1 MADKVGEIALDLV
14 VNQKQFHRQMQGISS
29 LAKKTG
35 AVLAAAFSVKKI
47 VEFGKSC
54 AELGSDL
61 QEVQNIVDVTFP
73 HMTAQVDKFAKS
85 AAASFGLSETMA
97 KRYTSMFGT
106 MARQFGFSEKAA
118 YDMGTTLAGL
128 AGDVASFYDM
138 TQDEAY
144 TKLKAVFSG
153 ETEVLKD
160 IGVVMTQNA
169 LDAYALAG
177 DVASFYDM
185 TQDEAYT
192 KLKAVFSGETEVLK
206 DIGVVMTQNALDAY
220 ALANGYGKT
229 TKAMSEMEKVALRYA
244 FVQNQLSAAS
254 GDFIRTSDSWANQVR
269 ILKLNFESLK
279 ATIGQG
285 LINVLTP
292 VLKVINSI
300 LAKLMTLASAFKSFT
315 ELITGKK
322 ADAGGGLKE
331 SASGLTAAAGAAD
344 SLADSTSGVGAAAKK
359 AAKEMRSLMGFDQIN
374 KLSEPVEDDNASSGS
389 SGGSGG
395 GISNGG
401 VDFGSLAEGDT
412 IVDKLDGK
420 FLHLFETIKN
430 GVQPSVDAL
439 KRLWNEGL
447 AELGNFTWTAL
458 KDFYNEFLVPVGRWS
473 LGKGFPRFID
483 ALNKGLM
490 NTNWGKINVGLR
502 ELWRALAPFS
512 IQVGEGLLWFWEEVL
527 VPLGTWTANEVVP
540 RFLETLTNAVS
551 ILNNVLKALQPLFQ
565 WFWDN
570 VLLPIAQWTGGIF
583 LSVWDGIN
591 QALHAFSDWCAENPG
606 AIQTITTIIASF
618 FAAWKIVK
626 MASEIGGLI
635 SGFIAFVKTG
645 GLASGA
651 ATLLGSA
658 IGLLT
663 SPITIAIAAITAIIA
678 AGVLLW
684 KNWDTVKEKCGQL
697 KDWVVKKFQELKEN
711 TIKHIENLKK
721 KMELTWAAIKGV
733 FQVFDSYL
741 SGVFSHDWSKNF
753 GFFGEILNSFLKNV
767 SNIWESA
774 KRIFSGITDFVSGVF
789 TGDWRRAWEGIKN
802 IFGGIWEG
810 FVGLVKSPI
819 NSIIGFLNG
828 LVSAVASC
836 VNSVA
841 RMLNNLRIDAPGWVT
856 DLTGITSIGFNLPM
870 WRPGRIP
877 YLAQGGYVKPNTP
890 QLAMIG
896 DNRHQGE
903 IVAPEGKLQE
913 MVNAAV
919 RAAGA
924 SGGIT
929 RTELESIINN
939 AVMRIIA
946 ALSEMGFY
954 LDGQLLAK
962 AIRRAMEELDY
973 RENPVKVI

>member
-1 MADKVGEIALDLV
+1 MAEKVGEIALDLV

-54 AELGSDL
+54 TKLGSEL
-61 QEVQNIVDVTFP
+61 QEVQNVVDVTFP

-85 AAASFGLSETMA
+85 AAAGFGLSETMA

-160 IGVVMTQNA
+160 IGIVMTQ
-169 LDAYALAG
+169 
-177 DVASFYDM
+177 S
-185 TQDEAYT
+185 
-192 KLKAVFSGETEVLK
+192 
-206 DIGVVMTQNALDAY
+206 ALDAY

-322 ADAGGGLKE
+322 ADAGGNTK
-331 SASGLTAAAGAAD
+331 ATVAGIAETTGAVD
-344 SLADSTSGVGAAAKK
+344 SLADSTAGAGEAAKK

-374 KLSEPVEDDNASSGS
+374 KLSEPAEDDNASSGS
-389 SGGSGG
+389 SGG
-395 GISNGG
+395 GISPGG
-401 VDFGSLAEGDT
+401 VDFGSLPEGDT
-412 IVDKLDGK
+412 IVDKLDSK
-420 FLHLFETIKN
+420 FLNLFETIKN
-430 GVQPSVDAL
+430 GIQPSVDAL

-447 AELGNFTWTAL
+447 AELGSFTWTAL
-458 KDFYNEFLVPVGRWS
+458 KDFYNEFLVPVGQWT
-473 LGKGFPRFID
+473 LGEGMPRFVD
-483 ALNKGLM
+483 ALNNGLM
-490 NTNWGKINVGLR
+490 AVDWEKINAALR
-502 ELWRALAPFS
+502 DLWEALAPFA

-527 VPLGTWTANEVVP
+527 VPLGTWTANEIVP
-540 RFLETLTNAVS
+540 RFLETLTNAIS

-591 QALHAFSDWCAENPG
+591 QALHALSDWCAENPG

-626 MASEIGGLI
+626 LASEIGGLV
-635 SGFIAFVKTG
+635 SGFAAFVKTG

-774 KRIFSGITDFVSGVF
+774 KKIFSGITDFVSGVF

-810 FVGLVKSPI
+810 FIGLVKSPI

-828 LVSAVASC
+828 LISAVASC

-841 RMLNNLRIDAPGWVT
+841 RMLNNLNIDAPDWVT
-856 DLTGITSIGFNLPM
+856 DLTGITSIGFNLPT
-870 WRPGRIP
+870 WKPGRIP

-924 SGGIT
+924 NGGVT
-929 RTELESIINN
+929 KEEMELIMNR
-939 AVMRIIA
+939 AVLRLAELLEGI
-946 ALSEMGFY
+946 GFY
-954 LDGQLLAK
+954 VDGEELAK
-962 AIRRAMEELDY
+962 AVERGKAKRDK
-973 RENPVKVI
+973 RFNFT

>member
-54 AELGSDL
+54 TELGSDL
-61 QEVQNIVDVTFP
+61 QEVQNVVDVTFP

-85 AAASFGLSETMA
+85 AAAGFGLSETMA
-97 KRYTSMFGT
+97 KRYTGTFGA
-106 MARQFGFSEKAA
+106 MAKSFGFTEKAA
-118 YDMGTTLAGL
+118 YEMSASLTGL
-128 AGDVASFYDM
+128 AGDVASFYNI

-144 TKLKAVFSG
+144 TKLKSVFTG
-153 ETEVLKD
+153 ETETLKEL
-160 IGVVMTQNA
+160 GVVMTQ
-169 LDAYALAG
+169 
-177 DVASFYDM
+177 S
-185 TQDEAYT
+185 
-192 KLKAVFSGETEVLK
+192 
-206 DIGVVMTQNALDAY
+206 ALDAY

-322 ADAGGGLKE
+322 ADAGGGLKK

-374 KLSEPVEDDNASSGS
+374 KLSEPAEDDNASSGS

-412 IVDKLDGK
+412 IVDKLDSK

-458 KDFYNEFLVPVGRWS
+458 KDFYHGFLVPVGRWS

-490 NTNWGKINVGLR
+490 NTNWGKINAGLR
-502 ELWRALAPFS
+502 ELWRVLAPFS

>member
-118 YDMGTTLAGL
+118 YDMGTTLAG
-128 AGDVASFYDM
+128 
-138 TQDEAY
+138 
-144 TKLKAVFSG
+144 
-153 ETEVLKD
+153 
-160 IGVVMTQNA
+160 
-169 LDAYALAG
+169 LAG

>member
-54 AELGSDL
+54 TKLGSDL
-61 QEVQNIVDVTFP
+61 QEAQNVVDVTFP

-85 AAASFGLSETMA
+85 AAAGFGLSETMA
-97 KRYTSMFGT
+97 KRYTGTFGA
-106 MARQFGFSEKAA
+106 MAKSFGFTEKAA
-118 YDMGTTLAGL
+118 YEMSTSLTGL
-128 AGDVASFYDM
+128 AGDVASFYNI

-144 TKLKAVFSG
+144 TKLKSVFTG
-153 ETEVLKD
+153 ETETLKEL
-160 IGVVMTQNA
+160 GVVMTQ
-169 LDAYALAG
+169 
-177 DVASFYDM
+177 S
-185 TQDEAYT
+185 
-192 KLKAVFSGETEVLK
+192 
-206 DIGVVMTQNALDAY
+206 ALDAY

-322 ADAGGGLKE
+322 ADAGGGLKK

-374 KLSEPVEDDNASSGS
+374 KLSEPAEDDNASSGS

-395 GISNGG
+395 GISTGG

-412 IVDKLDGK
+412 IVDKLDSK

-430 GVQPSVDAL
+430 GIQPSVDAL

-447 AELGNFTWTAL
+447 AEFGNFTWTAL
-458 KDFYNEFLVPVGRWS
+458 KDFYNEFLVPVGRWT
-473 LGKGFPRFID
+473 LGEGFPRFID

-490 NTNWGKINVGLR
+490 DTNWGKINAGLR

>member
-54 AELGSDL
+54 TKLGSDL
-61 QEVQNIVDVTFP
+61 QEVQNVVDVTFP

-85 AAASFGLSETMA
+85 AVAGFGLSETMA
-97 KRYTSMFGT
+97 KRYTGTFGA
-106 MARQFGFSEKAA
+106 MAKSFGFTEKAA
-118 YDMGTTLAGL
+118 YEMSTSLTGL
-128 AGDVASFYDM
+128 AGDVASFYNI

-144 TKLKAVFSG
+144 TKLKSVFTG
-153 ETEVLKD
+153 ETETLKEL
-160 IGVVMTQNA
+160 GVVMTQ
-169 LDAYALAG
+169 
-177 DVASFYDM
+177 S
-185 TQDEAYT
+185 
-192 KLKAVFSGETEVLK
+192 
-206 DIGVVMTQNALDAY
+206 ALDAY

-244 FVQNQLSAAS
+244 FVQNQFSAAS

-322 ADAGGGLKE
+322 ADAGGGLKK

-374 KLSEPVEDDNASSGS
+374 KLSEPAEDDSASSGS

-395 GISNGG
+395 GISTGG

-412 IVDKLDGK
+412 IVDKLDSK

-430 GVQPSVDAL
+430 GIQPSVDAL

-447 AELGNFTWTAL
+447 AEFGNFTWTAL
-458 KDFYNEFLVPVGRWS
+458 KDFYNEFLVPVGRWT
-473 LGKGFPRFID
+473 LGEGFPRFID

-490 NTNWGKINVGLR
+490 DTNWGKINAGLR

-606 AIQTITTIIASF
+606 VIQTITTIIASF

-626 MASEIGGLI
+626 LASEIGGLI

>member
-35 AVLAAAFSVKKI
+35 AVIAAAFSVKKI

-54 AELGSDL
+54 TELGSDL
-61 QEVQNIVDVTFP
+61 QEVQNVVDVTFP

-118 YDMGTTLAGL
+118 YDMGTILAGL
-128 AGDVASFYDM
+128 V
-138 TQDEAY
+138 
-144 TKLKAVFSG
+144 
-153 ETEVLKD
+153 
-160 IGVVMTQNA
+160 
-169 LDAYALAG
+169 G

-229 TKAMSEMEKVALRYA
+229 TKAMSEMEKVALRYV

-292 VLKVINSI
+292 VLKVINSL

-322 ADAGGGLKE
+322 ADAGDGLKK
-331 SASGLTAAAGAAD
+331 SAYGLTAAAGAAD

-395 GISNGG
+395 GISTGG

-412 IVDKLDGK
+412 IVDKLDSK

-430 GVQPSVDAL
+430 GIQPSVDAL

-458 KDFYNEFLVPVGRWS
+458 KDFYNEFLVPVGRWT
-473 LGKGFPRFID
+473 LGEGLPRFID

-490 NTNWGKINVGLR
+490 DTNWGKINAGLR

-606 AIQTITTIIASF
+606 VIQTITTIIASF
-618 FAAWKIVK
+618 FAAWKITKFVTAVAPFIQTIVNIVSSIK
-626 MASEIGGLI
+626 SIQGAVFLAKYGLSVLGTSIASL
-635 SGFIAFVKTG
+635 V
-645 GLASGA
+645 
-651 ATLLGSA
+651 
-658 IGLLT
+658 

-684 KNWDTVKEKCGQL
+684 KNWDTVKEKCSKL

-802 IFGGIWEG
+802 IFGGIWES

-919 RAAGA
+919 RAAGTF
-924 SGGIT
+924 GGIT

>member
-35 AVLAAAFSVKKI
+35 AVLVAAFSVKKI

-54 AELGSDL
+54 TELGSDL

-118 YDMGTTLAGL
+118 YDIGTTLAG
-128 AGDVASFYDM
+128 
-138 TQDEAY
+138 
-144 TKLKAVFSG
+144 
-153 ETEVLKD
+153 
-160 IGVVMTQNA
+160 
-169 LDAYALAG
+169 LAG

-322 ADAGGGLKE
+322 ADAGGGLKK

-374 KLSEPVEDDNASSGS
+374 KLSEPAEDDNASSGS

-401 VDFGSLAEGDT
+401 VDFGSLAEGET
-412 IVDKLDGK
+412 VIDKLDSK
-420 FLHLFETIKN
+420 FLHLFETLKN

-447 AELGNFTWTAL
+447 AKLGNFGWTAL
-458 KDFYNEFLVPVGRWS
+458 KDFYYGFLVPVGEWT
-473 LGKGFPRFID
+473 LGEGIPRFID
-483 ALNKGLM
+483 ALNNGLM
-490 NTNWGKINVGLR
+490 AVDWERINEALRGLWDV
-502 ELWRALAPFS
+502 LSPFA
-512 IQVGEGLLWFWEEVL
+512 IHIGEGLLWFWENVL
-527 VPLGTWTANEVVP
+527 LPLGTWTANEVVP
-540 RFLETLTNAVS
+540 RFLETLTNVIS
-551 ILNNVLKALQPLFQ
+551 IFDNILVALQPTFQ
-565 WFWDN
+565 WFWDT
-570 VLLPIAQWTGGIF
+570 VLQPIAQWAGGIF
-583 LSVWDGIN
+583 LQVWDGIN
-591 QALHAFSDWCAENPG
+591 KGLKAFSDWCAENPET
-606 AIQTITTIIASF
+606 IQTIATIIASF

-626 MASEIGGLI
+626 LASEIGGLI

-658 IGLLT
+658 IRLLT
-663 SPITIAIAAITAIIA
+663 SPITIAIAVITAIIA

-684 KNWDTVKEKCGQL
+684 KNWDTVKEKCSKL

-733 FQVFDSYL
+733 FQVFNSYL

>member
-35 AVLAAAFSVKKI
+35 AVIAAAFSVKKI

-54 AELGSDL
+54 TELGSDL
-61 QEVQNIVDVTFP
+61 QEVQNVVDVTFP

-85 AAASFGLSETMA
+85 AAAGFGLSETMA
-97 KRYTSMFGT
+97 KRYTGTFGA
-106 MARQFGFSEKAA
+106 MAKSFGFTEKAA
-118 YDMGTTLAGL
+118 YEMSTSLTGL
-128 AGDVASFYDM
+128 AGDVASFYNI

-144 TKLKAVFSG
+144 TKLKSVFTG
-153 ETEVLKD
+153 ETETLKEL
-160 IGVVMTQNA
+160 GVVMTQ
-169 LDAYALAG
+169 
-177 DVASFYDM
+177 S
-185 TQDEAYT
+185 
-192 KLKAVFSGETEVLK
+192 
-206 DIGVVMTQNALDAY
+206 ALDAY

-344 SLADSTSGVGAAAKK
+344 SLADSTLGVGAAAKK

-374 KLSEPVEDDNASSGS
+374 KLSEPAEDGSASSGS

-395 GISNGG
+395 GISTGG

-412 IVDKLDGK
+412 IVDKLDSK

-430 GVQPSVDAL
+430 GIQPSVDAL

-458 KDFYNEFLVPVGRWS
+458 KDFYNGFLVPVGKWT
-473 LGKGFPRFID
+473 LGEGIPRFVD
-483 ALNKGLM
+483 ALNNGLM
-490 NTNWGKINVGLR
+490 AVDWGKINTALR
-502 ELWRALAPFS
+502 DLWDALAPFT

-527 VPLGTWTANEVVP
+527 VPLGTWTANEIVP
-540 RFLETLTNAVS
+540 RFLETLTNAIS

-591 QALHAFSDWCAENPG
+591 QALHTFSDWCAENPG
-606 AIQTITTIIASF
+606 VIQTITTIIASF

-626 MASEIGGLI
+626 LASEIGGLV
-635 SGFIAFVKTG
+635 SGFVAFVKTG

-684 KNWDTVKEKCGQL
+684 KNWDTVKEKCSKL

-711 TIKHIENLKK
+711 TLKHIENLKK

-774 KRIFSGITDFVSGVF
+774 KKIFSGITDFISGVF

-828 LVSAVASC
+828 LISAVASC

>member
-14 VNQKQFHRQMQGISS
+14 VNQKQFHRHMQGISS

-47 VEFGKSC
+47 VELGKSC
-54 AELGSDL
+54 TKLGSDL
-61 QEVQNIVDVTFP
+61 QEVQNVVDVTFP

-85 AAASFGLSETMA
+85 AVAGFGLSETMA
-97 KRYTSMFGT
+97 KRYTGTFGA
-106 MARQFGFSEKAA
+106 MAKSFGFTEKAA
-118 YDMGTTLAGL
+118 YEMSTSLTGL
-128 AGDVASFYDM
+128 AGDVASFYNI

-144 TKLKAVFSG
+144 TKLKSVFTG
-153 ETEVLKD
+153 ETETLKEL
-160 IGVVMTQNA
+160 GVVMTQ
-169 LDAYALAG
+169 
-177 DVASFYDM
+177 S
-185 TQDEAYT
+185 
-192 KLKAVFSGETEVLK
+192 
-206 DIGVVMTQNALDAY
+206 ALDAY

-322 ADAGGGLKE
+322 ADAGGGLKK

-490 NTNWGKINVGLR
+490 DTNWGKINAGLR

-606 AIQTITTIIASF
+606 VIQTITTIIASF

-626 MASEIGGLI
+626 LASEIGGLI

-774 KRIFSGITDFVSGVF
+774 KRIFSGIIDFVSGVF